1 MKKKRKKETLR
12 TVQLNFVN
20 QNYFLPAFIKRVEVL
35 EILVIQKRIMQI
47 ERQNFAVNM
56 KSM

>member
-20 QNYFLPAFIKRVEVL
+20 QNYFLPAYIKRVEVL

>member
-20 QNYFLPAFIKRVEVL
+20 QNYFLPAYIKRVEAL